1 MQKLIFA
8 TANHNKLSEIRDIL
22 KGQYEILGLADI
34 SYNEDIPE
42 TGKTLEE
49 NALIKARTIFE
60 NMNVSCFADDSGL
73 MVEALDGAPGVY
85 SARYAGEHGNSEKNM
100 EFLLKNLEN
109 KNSRKAYFS
118 TVIALVLNGKEH
130 LFEGKI
136 YGEIIE
142 EKKGEGGFGYDPIFR
157 PDGYQETFAEMNK
170 EEKNK
175 ISHRALAVKQL
186 VKFLALNS
194 NN

>member
-1 MQKLIFA
+1 MQQLVFA
-8 TANHNKLSEIRDIL
+8 TANINKLSEIRDIL

-34 SYNEDIPE
+34 NFHEDIPE

-49 NALIKARTIFE
+49 NALIKARTIFK

-100 EFLLKNLEN
+100 ELLLKNLEN

-130 LFEGKI
+130 LFEGKVC
-136 YGEIIE
+136 GEIIE